1 MLPVFV
7 LLPQIV
13 KPSPSVEQIGDEIPE
28 EVTPKEVTPKE
39 VIPEEVI
46 PEEAKDPVESV
57 PTTTSQSAE
66 MEESVAS
73 GRSTPLPTS
82 TEELA
87 KLRPR
92 IDPQLCPS
100 PG

>member
-1 MLPVFV
+1 MKQL
-7 LLPQIV
+7 
-13 KPSPSVEQIGDEIPE
+13 GDEIPE
-28 EVTPKEVTPKE
+28 K

-46 PEEAKDPVESV
+46 PQEVIPEKVIPQEVIPQQAKDPVESV
-57 PTTTSQSAE
+57 PSTPSQSAE

-73 GRSTPLPTS
+73 GGSTPLPTS
-82 TEELA
+82 AEELA

-92 IDPQLCPS
+92 IDPQLCRS